1 MLALDRA
8 LGTRL
13 AQRPRFWAFL
23 GIMLLCQLAFDG
35 YLTARPVT
43 LYADPCCHLGPRL
56 PLLNMP
62 IEDLPFGL
70 PLSASLPSSGNG
82 QETPS
87 NVQQRTGEQAM
98 NHHDTQTFVTQLSSI
113 RNPQSAIH
121 NRVPHA
127 PNPPHHPH
135 CLAPDLLVQHRLC
148 VRGRGLRR
156 GQRLKERRNL
166 LALAYFTLPY
176 NLALYGINDIRDYPS
191 DKLNPRKN
199 SVEGGL
205 LPPETHRPVL
215 AWIAALNAPILPVP
229 ARPRRPPRQRRP
241 RVPPGHHHRLQRPAP
256 APEGSPRPDSFI
268 SATHYVTP
276 FVYGL
281 ALNHAQNY
289 PRQEIAA
296 SSPGAWPPSPS
307 ARSRTS
313 NSDRAGGFDSI
324 ATTLGARRTAQFT
337 ALYLLATL
345 LALTGRSAARGKHR
359 RSPRP
364 PPLRRQHRPL
374 SAQPTTR
381 TRQLPL
387 AHLPQTQPPSEP
399 STPSPS
405 SGAGRSTNP
414 SASAT
419 RMREKREE
427 RGEKDTMIFT
437 TTLKAP
443 PAQSPPSIGGI

>member
-135 CLAPDLLVQHRLC
+135 RLAPDLLVQHRLC

-215 AWIAALNAPILPVP
+215 AWIAALNAPILPVLL
-229 ARPRRPPRQRRP
+229 AHGDRRANGVLAFLQATTIAYSAPPLRLKE
-241 RVPPGHHHRLQRPAP
+241 VPGL
-256 APEGSPRPDSFI
+256 DSFI

-313 NSDRAGGFDSI
+313 NSTARAASTRSPPRSARVAPPSSPPPSTCSPPCSRSPDAAPRAASTAGALALLPYAANTALFLRNPQPAHANCHWRTFLKLNLPPSHLHHHLPLGPDEVQ
-324 ATTLGARRTAQFT
+324 TLRLARR
-337 ALYLLATL
+337 
-345 LALTGRSAARGKHR
+345 G
-359 RSPRP
+359 
-364 PPLRRQHRPL
+364 
-374 SAQPTTR
+374 
-381 TRQLPL
+381 
-387 AHLPQTQPPSEP
+387 
-399 STPSPS
+399 
-405 SGAGRSTNP
+405 
-414 SASAT
+414 
-419 RMREKREE
+419 
-427 RGEKDTMIFT
+427 
-437 TTLKAP
+437 
-443 PAQSPPSIGGI
+443 